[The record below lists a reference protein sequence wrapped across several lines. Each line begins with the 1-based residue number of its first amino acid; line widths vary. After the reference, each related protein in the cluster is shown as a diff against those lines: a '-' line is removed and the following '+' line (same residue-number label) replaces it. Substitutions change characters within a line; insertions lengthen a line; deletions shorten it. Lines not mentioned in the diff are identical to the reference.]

1 MDIGK
6 SFTYVFE
13 DQKWIMKVLIGG
25 IVLLIPI
32 VDFAVLGYMLTTL
45 KNVADGQTTPLPEWG
60 DFGNHFMKGLYAFIG
75 LIVYLLPALVLL
87 CCAGIVGVA
96 GSAAA
101 GAAGRDTAGLAG
113 VVGILATCVQCV
125 GYLIYFVLFIG
136 MYAPLTR
143 FAMSQNQLSLFWD
156 FRGNLDFIMKNIA
169 NYIIALLLSLVA
181 GFVAEFGLILCIIGV
196 VFTIFWAQM
205 VTANLFGQLW
215 RTSQGQGSVPA
226 AA

>member
-1 MDIGK
+1 M
-6 SFTYVFE
+6 
-13 DQKWIMKVLIGG
+13 
-25 IVLLIPI
+25 
-32 VDFAVLGYMLTTL
+32 DFAVLGYMLTTL

-125 GYLIYFVLFIG
+125 GYLIYFVLFIWNVRS
-136 MYAPLTR
+136 ADALCHEPEPTL
-143 FAMSQNQLSLFWD
+143 
-156 FRGNLDFIMKNIA
+156 
-169 NYIIALLLSLVA
+169 ALL
-181 GFVAEFGLILCIIGV
+181 GFPRATWI
-196 VFTIFWAQM
+196 
-205 VTANLFGQLW
+205 
-215 RTSQGQGSVPA
+215 
-226 AA
+226 